1 MRTLATLACSIFA
14 AAALAA
20 SAGAA
25 DPNGVLSVDEGRG
38 AVTLDIRG
46 VVLGRLANGSIRV
59 TDLTPRDRFVEVV
72 TGRKMVE
79 PERVGPRT
87 VVYRGL
93 GLRFRMWGG
102 RYRIV
107 VRGVGIVVS
116 AHGRGVVTLD
126 GEAKPDDGATGLFS
140 VDGADC
146 SLEPTLCAPLPT
158 EPERFVLGAPEPE
171 KPEEART
178 G

>member
-1 MRTLATLACSIFA
+1 MRTLVILACSILA
-14 AAALAA
+14 AA
-20 SAGAA
+20 SAAVASAA

-38 AVTLDIRG
+38 AVTLEIRG
-46 VVLGRLANGSIRV
+46 VVLGRLANGTIRV

-87 VVYRGL
+87 VVYRGQ

-107 VRGVGIVVS
+107 VRGTGIVVS
-116 AHGRGVVTLD
+116 AHGRGAVTLD
-126 GEAKPDDGATGLFS
+126 GEPRFLDEPTGLYS
-140 VDGADC
+140 VSGADC
-146 SLEPTLCAPLPT
+146 SLEPTLCTPLPD
-158 EPERFVLGAPEPE
+158 EPTRFVLGT
-171 KPEEART
+171 PEEEE
-178 G
+178 GG

>member
-1 MRTLATLACSIFA
+1 MRTLVTFACSIFA

-116 AHGRGVVTLD
+116 AHGRGIVTLD
-126 GEAKPDDGATGLFS
+126 GEAKPDEATGLFS

-146 SLEPTLCAPLPT
+146 SLEPTLCAPLPA

-171 KPEEART
+171 EART